1 MKILILSIFA
11 ASANAFSLGPSFL
24 SAEQKAA
31 LVDTANKVA
40 TPGKGITACDE
51 GPATIGSRFEA
62 VGVSNS
68 EETRRL
74 YRQMLFTADGCEN
87 YLSAA
92 ILDPETL
99 YQKSDDGILFP
110 ELLTKRGIVPGIKP
124 HLKIYTLPGTNGD
137 TVMQGLDSLALRC
150 KDYYK
155 AGARFAKWRSP
166 LVIDIEKGCP
176 TDLAIKANMHDLARY
191 ALICQSEGLMP
202 IVEPD
207 VSLSGTHTLEQ
218 AVDINIKIQSELFK
232 AMIDHGVYMPGTTL
246 KPNIINPGKNCPKA
260 YTVEEIAEA
269 NIYVL
274 EQSFPVAMP
283 GSNFLS
289 GGQTLEQAAARLS
302 AMNKIK
308 GKGPWNLSFSWSQA
322 LQLPLLDLCKGKGEL
337 QWEEMSKLY
346 VEELK
351 IASAASLGQ
360 YEWKKGDGDHVPPV
374 VKEKTESKEEEVQ
387 VEEPKKKFLGIF

>member
-1 MKILILSIFA
+1 MKVRAISLLTLFV
-11 ASANAFSLGPSFL
+11 SADSFSLGPSYL
-24 SAEQKAA
+24 SAAQKAA
-31 LVDTANKVA
+31 LKDTAEKVA

-51 GPATIGSRFEA
+51 GPATIGGRFEA
-62 VGVSNS
+62 VGVGNS
-68 EETRRL
+68 EEIRRQ

-99 YQKSDDGILFP
+99 YQKSDDGKLFP
-110 ELLTKRGIVPGIKP
+110 ELLTERGIVPGVKP
-124 HLKIYTLPGTNGD
+124 HLKIYELPGTNGD
-137 TVMQGLDSLALRC
+137 TVMQGLDSLSVRA
-150 KDYYK
+150 KEYYD

-176 TDLAIKANMHDLARY
+176 TDLAIKANMQDLARY

-246 KPNIINPGKNCPKA
+246 KPNIINPGKDCPVA

-283 GSNFLS
+283 GANFLS
-289 GGQTLEQAAARLS
+289 GGQTLEQGTSRLS

-322 LQLPLLDLCKGKGEL
+322 IQLPILELCKGKDGL
-337 QWEEMSKLY
+337 QLEEMGKLY
-346 VEELK
+346 VDELK
-351 IASAASLGQ
+351 IASAAALGQ
-360 YEWKKGDGDHVPPV
+360 HEWNAGDGDHVA
-374 VKEKTESKEEEVQ
+374 K
-387 VEEPKKKFLGIF
+387 

>member
-1 MKILILSIFA
+1 MKLGIVTFIQLVA
-11 ASANAFSLGPSFL
+11 CANAFTLGPSFL
-24 SAEQKAA
+24 TPTEKAA
-31 LVDTANKVA
+31 LRETADKVA

-51 GPATIGSRFEA
+51 GPATIGGRFEA
-62 VGVSNS
+62 VGIENS
-68 EETRRL
+68 EEARRV
-74 YRQMLFTADGCEN
+74 YRQMLFTAPGCEN

-99 YQKSDDGILFP
+99 YQKSDEGQLFP
-110 ELLTKRGIVPGIKP
+110 ELLTKRGIVPGVKP

-137 TVMQGLDSLALRC
+137 TVMQGLDSLAVRC
-150 KDYYK
+150 KEYYD

-218 AVDINIKIQSELFK
+218 AVDINIKIQAELFK

-246 KPNIINPGKNCPKA
+246 KPNIINPGKNCPIG

-283 GSNFLS
+283 GANFLS
-289 GGQTLEQAAARLS
+289 GGQTLPQAAARLS

-337 QWEEMSKLY
+337 LLEDMGKLY

-351 IASAASLGQ
+351 IASAAALGAHA
-360 YEWKKGDGDHVPPV
+360 WNDGDGDHVAK
-374 VKEKTESKEEEVQ
+374 VKEAEAV
-387 VEEPKKKFLGIF
+387 VA

>member
-1 MKILILSIFA
+1 MKSCILTLFA

-74 YRQMLFTADGCEN
+74 YRQMLFTANGCEN

-124 HLKIYTLPGTNGD
+124 HLKVYTLPGTNGD
-137 TVMQGLDSLALRC
+137 TVMQGLDSLAVRC
-150 KDYYK
+150 KEYYN

-246 KPNIINPGKNCPKA
+246 KPNIINPGKNCPKG

-337 QWEEMSKLY
+337 QLEEMSKLY

-360 YEWKKGDGDHVPPV
+360 YEWKKGDGDHTPPMV
-374 VKEKTESKEEEVQ
+374 EKTEEKQEEAQ
-387 VEEPKKKFLGIF
+387 VEEPKKKLFGIF

>member
-1 MKILILSIFA
+1 MFTLFA
-11 ASANAFSLGPSFL
+11 STADAFSLGPTFL
-24 SAEQKAA
+24 SAAEKAA
-31 LVDTANKVA
+31 LVETAEKVA

-51 GPATIGSRFEA
+51 GPATIGGRFEA
-62 VGVSNS
+62 VGVDNS
-68 EETRRL
+68 EEIRRV

-99 YQKSDDGILFP
+99 YQKSDDGKLFP
-110 ELLTKRGIVPGIKP
+110 ELLTERGIVPGVKP
-124 HLKIYTLPGTNGD
+124 HLKIYELPGTNGD
-137 TVMQGLDSLALRC
+137 TVMQGLDSLAVRA
-150 KDYYK
+150 KEYYD

-176 TDLAIKANMHDLARY
+176 TDLAIKANMQDLARY

-246 KPNIINPGKNCPKA
+246 KPNIINPGRDCPVS

-269 NIYVL
+269 NIFVL
-274 EQSFPVAMP
+274 NQSFPVAMP
-283 GSNFLS
+283 GANFLS
-289 GGQTLEQAAARLS
+289 GGQTLEQGTARLS

-337 QWEEMSKLY
+337 QLEEMGKLY

-351 IASAASLGQ
+351 LASASALGE
-360 YEWKKGDGDHVPPV
+360 YEWNAGDGDHVPPSV
-374 VKEKTESKEEEVQ
+374 
-387 VEEPKKKFLGIF
+387 